1 MPETPFR
8 AYIDEGMEI
17 TGDIRARNPVRIDG
31 KIKGNVYSSSDV
43 IIGIKGSVEGK
54 VFGKELIISGRV
66 KGKVLAR
73 ERVNLEASARLE
85 AEIITPILSIKD
97 GAIIRGGARVLPK
110 PEVEKEIDREWKS

>member
-1 MPETPFR
+1 MAETPFR

-17 TGDIRARNPVRIDG
+17 TGEVRAKNPVRIDG

-43 IIGIKGSVEGK
+43 IIGARGRVEGK
-54 VFGKELIISGRV
+54 VFGKELIISGSV

-73 ERVNLEASARLE
+73 ERVNLESSARLE
-85 AEIITPILSIKD
+85 AEIITPILSIKE

-110 PEVEKEIDREWKS
+110 KEVEKEIEGEWKS

>member
-1 MPETPFR
+1 MAETPFR

-17 TGDIRARNPVRIDG
+17 TGDIRAKNPVRIDG

-43 IIGIKGSVEGK
+43 IIGLKGSIEGK
-54 VFGKELIISGRV
+54 VFGKELVISGSV

-85 AEIITPILSIKD
+85 AEIVTPILSIKE
-97 GAIIRGGARVLPK
+97 GAIIRGGARVLPRQ
-110 PEVEKEIDREWKS
+110 EVEKEINREWKP